1 MTLSRAHVFT
11 VDLEE
16 YFQVESFADVV
27 PRDAWDTYPSRV
39 EWATRMLL
47 DLLDGAGATATF
59 FVLGWVA
66 IRHRALIREI
76 AARGHE
82 VACHSFWHRL
92 AYRLTRTEFA
102 ADALRAKTVL
112 EQIIGRAVHGYRAPS
127 FSITRHSLW
136 ALDVLA
142 ECGFAYD
149 ASIFPIRHD
158 IYGIPEGPRRPF
170 HVGALSVCP
179 MTTFRWIGRHNW
191 PVGGGGYL
199 RLLPWWYTELGM
211 RRAEEEGVPLVG
223 YVHPWELDT
232 AQPRIQGRIRSK
244 LRHYTNLHKT
254 RARVAGLLA
263 LRRFTSFRD
272 SGMFD
277 AGPAPLVDADW
288 ATRGSS
294 GMRPAR

>member
-1 MTLSRAHVFT
+1 MMTLSRAHVFT

-211 RRAEEEGVPLVG
+211 RRRRRKAC
-223 YVHPWELDT
+223 
-232 AQPRIQGRIRSK
+232 RS
-244 LRHYTNLHKT
+244 
-254 RARVAGLLA
+254 
-263 LRRFTSFRD
+263 
-272 SGMFD
+272 
-277 AGPAPLVDADW
+277 W
-288 ATRGSS
+288 ATCTPGSWTPRSRGFRGVFGRSFDTTPTCTRLGRAS
-294 GMRPAR
+294 LGCSPSAASPASATAACSTPGRRLWWMPTGPREAQAE